1 MIHSY
6 RPARESRA
14 FLLRAFRLFVPTLF
28 RAHPIIVCE
37 DNDPMRRGYKQG
49 REGQFLVS
57 LSFFSADRFCAVC
70 KNGRPEKVCKR
81 SVLSLFTY
89 QVQVKDEN
97 KATQTYEQSY
107 STYHQAVKELK
118 QKILSFLEQERTVV
132 RQKAK
137 DKNADWALTYTHKY
151 NENDELTNSDVDGL
165 RFLCLDLHHWS
176 DDKFLT
182 PNERYGDIYVDNQN
196 NPLTIYFTIL
206 YNGDSELPLIPN
218 DFWY

>member
-37 DNDPMRRGYKQG
+37 DNDPLRQGYEQRRG
-49 REGQFLVS
+49 GQFLVR
-57 LSFFSADRFCAVC
+57 LFFFGADRSCAVR
-70 KNGRPEKVCKR
+70 KNGRPERVCKR

-107 STYHQAVKELK
+107 STYHQAVTEMT
-118 QKILSFLEQERTVV
+118 QAILSFLEQERAVV
-132 RQKAK
+132 RQKVK

-151 NENDELTNSDVDGL
+151 DNNDELTNSDVDGL
-165 RFLCLDLHHWS
+165 RFLCLDLHHES
-176 DDKFLT
+176 NDEFLI
-182 PNERYGDIYVDNQN
+182 PNERYGDIYVDNPD
-196 NPLTIYFTIL
+196 NPLTINFTML
-206 YNGDSELPLIPN
+206 YNEDSESPAASDSLR
-218 DFWY
+218 D